1 MISVIIPSYN
11 EEANIARCL
20 LSLQKQTIPRDEYE
34 IIVVDGNSKDRTR
47 EIAGSYADIVFIQTS
62 NKVGGARNDGVLRSR
77 GNIIVTTDADCV
89 LPADWLENIKS
100 EFSKQPIVQLYG
112 PVDPIEEG
120 IKNRISLFFANM
132 FARIGYY
139 SGLIY
144 YTLGCNTAFD
154 RETFIRAGMY
164 RTVDAGDDLEIARR
178 MRKLGKVKFSN
189 RVRVGFSMRRYQQYG
204 TLKSLYEWLYIVAHG
219 GSSDKHSYS
228 KREYK

>member
-1 MISVIIPSYN
+1 MISVVIPSYN
-11 EEANIARCL
+11 EETNIARCL
-20 LSLQKQTIPRDEYE
+20 ESLQKQTIPRGEYE
-34 IIVVDGNSKDRTR
+34 IIVVDGNSSDHTR
-47 EIAGSYADIVFIQTS
+47 DIAERYADLVFIQTS
-62 NKVGGARNDGVLRSR
+62 AKVGGARNDGVMRSK
-77 GNIIVTTDADCV
+77 GEIIVTTDADCI
-89 LPADWLENIKS
+89 LPVDWLENIRD

-112 PVDPIEEG
+112 PVDPIEAG
-120 IKNRISLFFANM
+120 IKNRLSLFFANM

-139 SGLIY
+139 SGALY

-154 RETFIRAGMY
+154 RGAFILAGMY

-204 TLKSLYEWLYIVAHG
+204 TLKSLYEWLYIVSHG
-219 GSSDKHSYS
+219 GSSEKHSYT